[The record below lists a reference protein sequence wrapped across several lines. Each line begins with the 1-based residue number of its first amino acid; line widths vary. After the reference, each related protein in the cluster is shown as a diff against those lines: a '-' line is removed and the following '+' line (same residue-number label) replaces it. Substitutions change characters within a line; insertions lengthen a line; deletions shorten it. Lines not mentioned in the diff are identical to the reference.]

1 MKHFYFLLTLLWLAS
16 AGHSMAQTQPTD
28 SARQYLTNLFA
39 PLDKSQLPTPYLED
53 YGYRFM
59 PLRLF
64 NGTLSDSARTSLP
77 VWRQLF
83 ATVVSGTLKGSD
95 DLPALS
101 DINTRLTQQKN
112 ASGAIPLLIE
122 RLDYATLR
130 PNAIQAGLL
139 RAQNGQLFDVAGRSQ
154 SPYVV
159 HTMFAAAPAYS
170 SSPTA
175 SVSFIFTQQL
185 HIQSG
190 GGSVQALYLD
200 FGDGQGYRAATWNSA
215 LAIQY
220 GSAGTYR
227 VKIKISYTG
236 TATVGPGTYES
247 QFDLQVLAADPANQ
261 SLAQKGPTPQG
272 AYGTNGWVYPAGAL
286 DVTFNPT
293 SAHSGG
299 KVTIVYGGLS
309 RRQIT
314 KPLIVV
320 EGYDP
325 STIAPDVQDNYSVKT
340 FLRSINTINNNIS
353 VRDEFGADNY
363 SSSSSAAYDLIF
375 IDYNNGTDDIRR
387 NAALFEDVVR
397 YVNQQ
402 KLGGTASGQQNVV
415 LGISMGGLVARYG
428 LAEMEKA
435 QPGSTN
441 TRLLVTHDSPHRGA
455 NTPLGIQALTREGA
469 STWLG
474 QTIN

>member
-16 AGHSMAQTQPTD
+16 TTHGVAQTQPTD
-28 SARQYLTNLFA
+28 SARQYLSNLFA

-154 SPYVV
+154 NPYVV

-190 GGSVQALYLD
+190 GGSVQ
-200 FGDGQGYRAATWNSA
+200 
-215 LAIQY
+215 
-220 GSAGTYR
+220 
-227 VKIKISYTG
+227 
-236 TATVGPGTYES
+236 
-247 QFDLQVLAADPANQ
+247 
-261 SLAQKGPTPQG
+261 
-272 AYGTNGWVYPAGAL
+272 
-286 DVTFNPT
+286 
-293 SAHSGG
+293 
-299 KVTIVYGGLS
+299 GL
-309 RRQIT
+309 
-314 KPLIVV
+314 
-320 EGYDP
+320 
-325 STIAPDVQDNYSVKT
+325 
-340 FLRSINTINNNIS
+340 
-353 VRDEFGADNY
+353 
-363 SSSSSAAYDLIF
+363 
-375 IDYNNGTDDIRR
+375 
-387 NAALFEDVVR
+387 
-397 YVNQQ
+397 
-402 KLGGTASGQQNVV
+402 
-415 LGISMGGLVARYG
+415 
-428 LAEMEKA
+428 
-435 QPGSTN
+435 
-441 TRLLVTHDSPHRGA
+441 
-455 NTPLGIQALTREGA
+455 
-469 STWLG
+469 
-474 QTIN
+474 